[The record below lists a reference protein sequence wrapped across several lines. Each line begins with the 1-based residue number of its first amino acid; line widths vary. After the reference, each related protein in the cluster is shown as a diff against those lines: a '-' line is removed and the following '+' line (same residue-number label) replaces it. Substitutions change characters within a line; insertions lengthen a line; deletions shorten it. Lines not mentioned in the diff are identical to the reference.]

1 MVQVITRNEVQS
13 LIEADSVTL
22 VDALGGD
29 YYGQQHLP
37 GAVPLVEADVDR
49 LAPVV
54 LPDKDAA
61 IVTYCSN
68 TTCPNSGRVAERL
81 VRLGYTNVRKYEAGI
96 QDWVEA
102 GLQVES
108 GYDAA

>member
-1 MVQVITRNEVQS
+1 MVQIVSRDELQTLIDADEVT
-13 LIEADSVTL
+13 V

-29 YYGQQHLP
+29 YYAQQHLP

-49 LAPVV
+49 FAAAL
-54 LPDKDAA
+54 LPDKAAA

-68 TTCPNSGRVAERL
+68 PSCPNSGRVAERL
-81 VRLGYTNVRKYEAGI
+81 VRLGYVNVRKYEAGI

-102 GLQVES
+102 GLPVERGS
-108 GYDAA
+108 DAA